1 MFSHHHCESQV
12 RGGMEPQAPIGLVS
26 LRSCNVESES
36 GRKIVQ
42 EFQSEAFAS
51 FGVHSGSIGVK
62 LLG

>member
-1 MFSHHHCESQV
+1 
-12 RGGMEPQAPIGLVS
+12 MEPQAPIGLVS